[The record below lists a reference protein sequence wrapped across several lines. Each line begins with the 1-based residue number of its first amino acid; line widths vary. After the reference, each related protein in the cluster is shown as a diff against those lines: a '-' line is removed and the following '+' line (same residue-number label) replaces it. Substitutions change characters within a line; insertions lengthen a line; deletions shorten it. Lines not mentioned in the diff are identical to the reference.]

1 VAQVVCRPPWN
12 SRGLPYQGAKWS
24 FYAQRQGGKYR
35 PLVSCASE
43 CRKCAIKSHPIT
55 PKYTS
60 KREALRKEN
69 VWPQTMRIPCF
80 NKRYRINSFTILFPA
95 KNAPRR
101 PAPGGPDCDCGR
113 ACLDTA
119 KHCALYLLLRCLPS
133 GSFCATQRLDCAS
146 KVCGAMVIRRRQ
158 SSVTNHP
165 V

>member
-1 VAQVVCRPPWN
+1 MEPAWSRGSRLSSPPWN

-69 VWPQTMRIPCF
+69 VWPQTRGYLGF

-101 PAPGGPDCDCGR
+101 PAPGGPVAIAGGHASTR
-113 ACLDTA
+113 QNTA
-119 KHCALYLLLRCLPS
+119 FSTCSYGAYLPGPFALHSVWIVLRRCVGPW
-133 GSFCATQRLDCAS
+133 
-146 KVCGAMVIRRRQ
+146 
-158 SSVTNHP
+158 
-165 V
+165 

>member
-1 VAQVVCRPPWN
+1 MVSWLSVVVPPMELSRP
-12 SRGLPYQGAKWS
+12 SLS
-24 FYAQRQGGKYR
+24 GGKMVILR
-35 PLVSCASE
+35 ATTGREIQTFGLLRVRMSKVRNKES
-43 CRKCAIKSHPIT
+43 SNN

-146 KVCGAMVIRRRQ
+146 KV
-158 SSVTNHP
+158 
-165 V
+165 